1 MEKEE
6 ISASIIY
13 PTFFDVISLV
23 FFMLLEGIILWQ
35 VSVYQINFYG
45 ILLGPSTLS
54 YILSILNFLLMMLQ
68 CIYYFTLFIMKILDK
83 LNKSNISI
91 FKFINYIILVFYGLI
106 STFGMVFCLIKSTQN
121 PISKA
126 EARVVISIQFS
137 DLLSFGIGGLL
148 IIWFLSYIKITPN
161 FNEIKTKE
169 EEIINSQNSNQMKY
183 IPYTQI
189 SNFNIQG

>member
-1 MEKEE
+1 MEKKE

-68 CIYYFTLFIMKILDK
+68 CIYYITLFIMKILDK

-91 FKFINYIILVFYGLI
+91 FKFINYIMLGFYGLI

-161 FNEIKTKE
+161 FNEIKTQE